1 MSMGGG
7 NGFSYSSG
15 AAEGY
20 FKNCRGKMSGK
31 DLDEEA
37 IEIKIVNKLKEK
49 GWQVTSA
56 ESCTGGMIA
65 SRLVNVAGV
74 SDIFMEGYITYSNSA
89 KHKLL
94 GVSKEALDT
103 WGAVSRQVAEQMA
116 RGAAEQAG
124 AQAAIAVTGIAGPDG
139 GTPKKPVGL
148 VYVGC
153 FAGGETVV
161 TENYFK
167 GSRLEIRQ
175 KTAQTALELLFTC
188 ISR

>member
-1 MSMGGG
+1 MDSHTAPAQRKGILKIAG
-7 NGFSYSSG
+7 
-15 AAEGY
+15 
-20 FKNCRGKMSGK
+20 GKMSGK

-148 VYVGC
+148 VYIGC
-153 FAGGETVV
+153 FAGGR
-161 TENYFK
+161 NGGNRK
-167 GSRLEIRQ
+167 SL
-175 KTAQTALELLFTC
+175 
-188 ISR
+188 

>member
-1 MSMGGG
+1 MDSHTAPAQRKGILKIAG
-7 NGFSYSSG
+7 
-15 AAEGY
+15 
-20 FKNCRGKMSGK
+20 GKMSGK

-124 AQAAIAVTGIAGPDG
+124 GDMWLAENWKEYEVID
-139 GTPKKPVGL
+139 
-148 VYVGC
+148 C
-153 FAGGETVV
+153 SGGEKL
-161 TENYFK
+161 ERPPK
-167 GSRLEIRQ
+167 SR
-175 KTAQTALELLFTC
+175 
-188 ISR
+188 